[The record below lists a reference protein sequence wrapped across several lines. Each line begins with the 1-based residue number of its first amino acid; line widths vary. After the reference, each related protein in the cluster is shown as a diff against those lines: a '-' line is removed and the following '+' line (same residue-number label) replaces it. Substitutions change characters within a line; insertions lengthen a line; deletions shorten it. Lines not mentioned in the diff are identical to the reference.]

1 MDIMAKSVNNIITH
15 GLSGKI
21 GDLLV
26 FKQVDGK
33 TIVSKAPR
41 KSNTE
46 TEKQKQHRA
55 KFQEAIIYSKAVMQD
70 PLQKEEYTKEAKARN
85 LKANNIAVADFLKA
99 PRIEEINLSEY
110 TGKKND
116 IIKIKAFDDFKVKAV
131 TVKIQNA
138 DGTLVEEGNA
148 VESGLYWIY
157 TAKEN
162 NADLNGDKIT
172 VRATDNPDNL
182 TEKEESI

>member
-1 MDIMAKSVNNIITH
+1 MAKSVNNIITH
-15 GLSGKI
+15 GLTGKI

-26 FKQVDGK
+26 FRQVDGK
-33 TIVSKAPR
+33 TVVSKVPR
-41 KSNTE
+41 KTTTV
-46 TEKQKQHRA
+46 TEKQKQQRA
-55 KFQEAIIYSKAVMQD
+55 KFQEAVIYSKAVMQD
-70 PLQKEEYTKEAKARN
+70 ALQKEEYAKEAKEKGIQTN
-85 LKANNIAVADFLKA
+85 AVAIADFLKA

-131 TVKIQNA
+131 TVKIENA

-157 TAKEN
+157 TAKQN
-162 NADLNGDKIT
+162 NADLSGDKIT
-172 VRATDNPDNL
+172 VRATDIPDNL
-182 TEKEESI
+182 TEKEETL